1 MTEAI
6 AIIGGALLA
15 VPFFALL
22 FTNPPRP
29 RRKRK

>member
-6 AIIGGALLA
+6 AILGGVLIAA
-15 VPFFALL
+15 PFFILL